1 MPFPQPP
8 PRAFFAYVGCR
19 TTRERNARGDGLNV
33 YHVDVATGRWTHVQL
48 VRDLVNPSFL
58 AFDNMLQLLF
68 TVHGDSS
75 EVSGF
80 RIDDASGE
88 LTPINR
94 QSTEGRNPVHLAVD
108 PSNRFL
114 VVPNHVTS
122 TLAVLPIAT
131 NGVLGPVCDLV
142 AVEGDIGPHRVEQP
156 FPKPHQTE
164 FDPSGRF
171 VVVPDKGLDR
181 VFSFRFDPTGRL
193 HPAMPAFV
201 AARESAGPRHI
212 AFHPSLPFAYVVNEL
227 DSSVTTHRFNVD
239 TGALGPMQV
248 LPSLPETFTGDSR
261 AAEIAVSANGRCVYV
276 SNRGHDSI
284 AVFSVDQKSGRLR
297 TLQWA
302 ASGGK
307 TPRFFTLD
315 PTGRSMF
322 VANEDSDTI
331 VRFEVDMNT
340 GALRATRDVIRA
352 GSPVCILF
360 RPVGLHSDPFAMAK
374 AGRDA
379 KL

>member
-19 TTRERNARGDGLNV
+19 TTRERNACGDGLNV

-142 AVEGDIGPHRVEQP
+142 AGEGI
-156 FPKPHQTE
+156 
-164 FDPSGRF
+164 SGRI
-171 VVVPDKGLDR
+171 GW
-181 VFSFRFDPTGRL
+181 S
-193 HPAMPAFV
+193 
-201 AARESAGPRHI
+201 S
-212 AFHPSLPFAYVVNEL
+212 PSPSRTKP
-227 DSSVTTHRFNVD
+227 SSIP
-239 TGALGPMQV
+239 L
-248 LPSLPETFTGDSR
+248 
-261 AAEIAVSANGRCVYV
+261 
-276 SNRGHDSI
+276 
-284 AVFSVDQKSGRLR
+284 
-297 TLQWA
+297 A
-302 ASGGK
+302 AS
-307 TPRFFTLD
+307 
-315 PTGRSMF
+315 
-322 VANEDSDTI
+322 
-331 VRFEVDMNT
+331 
-340 GALRATRDVIRA
+340 
-352 GSPVCILF
+352 
-360 RPVGLHSDPFAMAK
+360 
-374 AGRDA
+374 
-379 KL
+379 